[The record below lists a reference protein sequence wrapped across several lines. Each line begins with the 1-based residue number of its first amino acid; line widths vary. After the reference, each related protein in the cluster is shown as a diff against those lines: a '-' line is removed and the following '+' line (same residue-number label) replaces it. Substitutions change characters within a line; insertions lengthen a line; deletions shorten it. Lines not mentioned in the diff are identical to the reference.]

1 MSKNPNLIE
10 QLSAN
15 LKDFQFNDL
24 NTSAYTIFATLGY
37 DFLRKTNISLQ
48 TFLENAP
55 DFDPESLQYPLW
67 EENFLL
73 GQLTDEDL
81 NGQVKGSDKPI
92 DNSIIHSYLF
102 AAITLTPQEH
112 DYSRSRLAQI
122 TRAVNKYSAQ
132 PILILFKHKKS
143 LTLAMI
149 HRRLNKHDDSKD
161 VLEKVTLLKDI
172 RYEKPHRAHLEILA
186 GFAFENLNQPQTFVE
201 LHHAWQQKLS
211 NKILNKQFYKELS
224 EWYSWAK
231 EIVVFP
237 CGNFQTNS
245 KPEDNARHLIRLLTR
260 LLFVW
265 FIKERGLIPEE
276 LFDRKWLA
284 NHLIDFDENPIPND
298 SLGHNNY
305 YRAILQNLFFATL
318 NQKEKRAFRTEGN
331 QRNITTLMRYKHCFK
346 NDDKSE
352 KFLDLVQKTVPFIN
366 GGLFDCLDK
375 PIDGQIGPK
384 GGDVIAYED
393 GFSDHKANNLSVP
406 DSIFFSDAHPVDL
419 NKAFGTTNKKYIV
432 RGLIDILNDYKFTVA
447 ENTPIEED
455 IALDPELL
463 GQVFE
468 NLLSSYNE
476 NAAQSVRKQTGSFY
490 TPREIVD
497 HMVNESL
504 LTYFQNIPILS
515 NETDRLRM
523 LLDYEQANNPFETE
537 PDKINA
543 LIHAIDNC
551 QILDPACGSGA
562 FPMGMLHKLVFLL
575 SKLDPDNK
583 EWKNC
588 QLKRFTDEPSQQDI
602 HDIFTENNADY
613 GRKLYLIENCIY
625 GVDIQSIAIQISK
638 LRFFISLI
646 VDQKIDFSKDNFSIR
661 PLPNL
666 ETKFIA
672 ANTLISIQSQKN
684 SQHVL
689 CTEQMKS
696 LQQALKRIRHEIFS
710 TKSPSKK
717 RTLRAQDK
725 ACRSAI
731 KEEFLLDGWN
741 NADAEK
747 LAQWDPYNQNNYAD
761 FFDSNWMFGIENGFD
776 IVIGNPPYLRVQGL
790 SKEQKQ
796 EYAKRFKSAT
806 GAYDL
811 YILFTEK
818 GFELLN
824 PKGVLNFIQP
834 DKWVNGNLGK
844 GLRNLTANHIQKLI
858 SFKHY
863 KVFNASTY
871 SSLLWITKAKQQQ
884 MLYAELDR
892 DLPDNEDLN
901 NWLQNLEKDD
911 FSTNDNKNLSENA
924 WVFTKPEASY
934 ILNKLTKHPRKI
946 TDIFER
952 IFTGLQTS
960 KDEVYF
966 LENCQ
971 QENEF
976 IIGYSKAL
984 NKEVQIEKE
993 FVKPLLK
1000 GDNVHRWESLKL
1012 ENYVI
1017 FPYHIELKEYQN
1029 EVLLMPEKF
1038 ISDNFKLGLKYLK
1051 NNENVL
1057 RGREKGNFDNEQWY
1071 QFSRNQGIKFE
1082 GIPKLICP
1090 YISIKSQFSFDE
1102 AGIFYTNTKVFG
1114 FIKYPHITESEKYFL
1129 AVLNSNLLWFY
1140 ITNVSAVFS
1149 GGYYAYTL
1157 TYLENFPIPQ
1167 IPEADQKPFIKLVDY
1182 ILFIKKQAGRTETA
1196 AMCQFFEKLIDALV
1210 YELYFPEELHA
1221 ANKYFMLLILQ
1232 ENLPDLAA
1240 LPEDKMKA
1248 LEQLIS
1254 RLSDKNHPLC
1264 QHLETLGQVPVV
1276 SIIEGHS
1283 ALMQKQTKK

>member
-583 EWKNC
+583 EWQNC

-684 SQHVL
+684 SQYAF

-696 LQQALKRIRHEIFS
+696 LQQALKQIRHEMFS

-725 ACRSAI
+725 TYRSKI

-776 IVIGNPPYLRVQGL
+776 IVIGNPPYIQI
-790 SKEQKQ
+790 QKFSGQ
-796 EYAKRFKSAT
+796 ACQKAWENQKYKTFTKT
-806 GAYDL
+806 GDIYM
-811 YILFTEK
+811 LFLEK
-818 GFELLN
+818 GFSLLN
-824 PKGVLNFIQP
+824 NNGILCFITSNKWMRAGYGKALRKFLATQTYPAKLIDFGGYQVFEAATVDSNILIAQKQKTDFYACSIQNDFNLETPLANYFATHSHKMPKISDEAWVVASDIEQQIKAKIEAKGIPLKAWDISIYRGVLTGLNEAFIINTETKERLCNEDP
-834 DKWVNGNLGK
+834 KSAEIIKPILRGRDIKRYVADWA
-844 GLRNLTANHIQKLI
+844 GLWIIFIPWHFPLHKDLSIIGSSEKAEQEFIKQYPAIYRHLS
-858 SFKHY
+858 SFKKELSARNRAETGIRY
-863 KVFNASTY
+863 EWYALQRCAATY
-871 SSLLWITKAKQQQ
+871 
-884 MLYAELDR
+884 YE
-892 DLPDNEDLN
+892 
-901 NWLQNLEKDD
+901 
-911 FSTNDNKNLSENA
+911 
-924 WVFTKPEASY
+924 
-934 ILNKLTKHPRKI
+934 
-946 TDIFER
+946 
-952 IFTGLQTS
+952 
-960 KDEVYF
+960 
-966 LENCQ
+966 
-971 QENEF
+971 EF
-976 IIGYSKAL
+976 
-984 NKEVQIEKE
+984 EKE
-993 FVKPLLK
+993 KIVYREISEQM
-1000 GDNVHRWESLKL
+1000 NAT
-1012 ENYVI
+1012 Y
-1017 FPYHIELKEYQN
+1017 LKESVYCNNKAYIITGKQ
-1029 EVLLMPEKF
+1029 
-1038 ISDNFKLGLKYLK
+1038 LKYLLSIFNSTLF
-1051 NNENVL
+1051 NNVILKASNIT
-1057 RGREKGNFDNEQWY
+1057 GGKGDSF
-1071 QFSRNQGIKFE
+1071 
-1082 GIPKLICP
+1082 L
-1090 YISIKSQFSFDE
+1090 SQ
-1102 AGIFYTNTKVFG
+1102 
-1114 FIKYPHITESEKYFL
+1114 L
-1129 AVLNSNLLWFY
+1129 
-1140 ITNVSAVFS
+1140 
-1149 GGYYAYTL
+1149 
-1157 TYLENFPIPQ
+1157 PIPQ

-1182 ILFIKKQAGRTETA
+1182 ILFIKKQAGQTETA
-1196 AMCQFFEKLIDALV
+1196 SMCQFFEKLIDALV

-1221 ANKYFMLLILQ
+1221 ANKYFMPLIIQ

-1240 LPEDKMKA
+1240 LPEEKMKA

-1283 ALMQKQTKK
+1283 ALVQKQTKK